1 MLTLACISVVS
12 GCLGGAATIT
22 VSVPAAA
29 CCSDPP
35 PASPSPSHSVF
46 VAKRDDNV
54 EQKLEKISAAVLA
67 FGVVGLV
74 LSLLAWLRAEWRAW
88 ANRDR
93 LFTRRPL
100 DERALA
106 LQREQL
112 WLQREQA
119 RLLGELL
126 AEQRGQRRV
135 E

>member
-88 ANRDR
+88 ANRDP
-93 LFTRRPL
+93 LFTR
-100 DERALA
+100 
-106 LQREQL
+106 REQL

>member
-1 MLTLACISVVS
+1 
-12 GCLGGAATIT
+12 
-22 VSVPAAA
+22 
-29 CCSDPP
+29 
-35 PASPSPSHSVF
+35 
-46 VAKRDDNV
+46 
-54 EQKLEKISAAVLA
+54 VLA